1 MTWVPLH
8 RSSPGVGYRPQH
20 SHTHRNTITA
30 GGGKTCRFILRNIIQ
45 HQGQERK
52 LRSRRAT
59 IVLWNMRESN
69 GERSWEQQWYTALRL
84 TVITNYISLTEQ
96 GWTTELHVEP
106 RLLSH
111 LAEKHIRLTTAPE
124 WKHRRVCSELCSCD
138 HMYHYCCHSFAFI
151 HFSLLFTLY
160 QWTYHNS
167 FLHFFLI
174 SWARCVKYASAQQ
187 PRLPLF
193 LYIYIEREYAHLWRN
208 SHASKYFLLIFCK
221 HTV

>member
-8 RSSPGVGYRPQH
+8 RSSPGVGYRPQR

-124 WKHRRVCSELCSCD
+124 WKHRRVCSELAHCVHVITCIITVATVLLSFTFHSCSLCI
-138 HMYHYCCHSFAFI
+138 SEPTII
-151 HFSLLFTLY
+151 HFYTFS
-160 QWTYHNS
+160 S
-167 FLHFFLI
+167 FPELG
-174 SWARCVKYASAQQ
+174 V
-187 PRLPLF
+187 
-193 LYIYIEREYAHLWRN
+193 
-208 SHASKYFLLIFCK
+208 
-221 HTV
+221 